1 MPLGRPCLA
10 RPMAP
15 ALCWG
20 TSWSPLPQ
28 ASCSAMTN
36 RMLCPHSIPCA
47 HWTGRSRSA
56 HVLWPVVRGG
66 APVLQGGCGQPLQ
79 CPRQEGRGPG
89 PWTPCLCVGEPGGGG
104 AEGDRGDGPCLGR
117 MNGGETRLLG
127 EGGDIC
133 VLAPAEVGGIS
144 ELTEACDWWSFGS
157 LLYELLTGTVS
168 GGAGCGAL
176 VGVTEDRMAWAQYS
190 QPMWGSGCL
199 VLQSLALGLG
209 VLPAQLPLPSSP
221 HRP

>member
-1 MPLGRPCLA
+1 
-10 RPMAP
+10 
-15 ALCWG
+15 
-20 TSWSPLPQ
+20 
-28 ASCSAMTN
+28 
-36 RMLCPHSIPCA
+36 
-47 HWTGRSRSA
+47 
-56 HVLWPVVRGG
+56 
-66 APVLQGGCGQPLQ
+66 
-79 CPRQEGRGPG
+79 
-89 PWTPCLCVGEPGGGG
+89 
-104 AEGDRGDGPCLGR
+104 

-221 HRP
+221 PQALRDAGSHCHPGRGRTSYPPPILVAVAGETANFSG